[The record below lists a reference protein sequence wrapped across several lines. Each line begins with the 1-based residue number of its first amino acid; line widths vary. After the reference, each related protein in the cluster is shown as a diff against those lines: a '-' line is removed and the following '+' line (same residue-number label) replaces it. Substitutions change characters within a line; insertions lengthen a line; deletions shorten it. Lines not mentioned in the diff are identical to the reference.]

1 VEVADVPL
9 WAEPRVAMPTLTAWQ
24 RVARFDRVELG
35 YDEGQALAEARR
47 CLTCDARQVEV
58 RVNTENCKECGY
70 CAEVCTLG
78 AFVPADHFN
87 AKGYRP
93 MVCKSSDWCVGCM
106 KCFYACPDFAIDVQ
120 IKSA

>member
-1 VEVADVPL
+1 VEESYD
-9 WAEPRVAMPTLTAWQ
+9 Q
-24 RVARFDRVELG
+24 R
-35 YDEGQALAEARR
+35 QALAEARR
-47 CLTCDARQVEV
+47 CLACDARKVEV
-58 RVNTENCKECGY
+58 RVNAEHCKECGY
-70 CAEVCTLG
+70 CAEVCAIG
-78 AFVPADHFN
+78 AFAPADRFN